1 MERKRGV
8 TLSLSLS
15 LSCSEHRRKMKEAKM
30 AASECPT
37 SSREEKGFEITDE
50 EKKRTTQLIYHFKE
64 GREVRGRGG
73 SEY

>member
-1 MERKRGV
+1 
-8 TLSLSLS
+8 
-15 LSCSEHRRKMKEAKM
+15 MKEAKM

-64 GREVRGRGG
+64 GREVRGGGRGV
-73 SEY
+73 E